1 MIYKFINIITSG
13 TADVWIPITGNVN
26 LYNGENG
33 LETGAWKRH
42 WDGGCGI
49 TVSHSQRIDPYSKKD
64 FLNATDKK
72 MTMGEMWD
80 LSKEMSESRA
90 QKDGIDHVKEKNMRE
105 YEKRNGV
112 KHQDQIARE
121 KNEKAKK
128 RMEKLGFNVE

>member
-1 MIYKFINIITSG
+1 MIYKFINTINSGII
-13 TADVWIPITGNVN
+13 DVWIPITGNVN

-33 LETGAWKRH
+33 LETGVWKRY

-49 TVSHSQRIDPYSKKD
+49 TVSHAQRIDPYSKKD

-90 QKDGIDHVKEKNMRE
+90 QKDGVDHVKEKNMRE

-121 KNEKAKK
+121 KNEKAKN
-128 RMEKLGFNVE
+128 RMEKLGFGVE